1 MSSAGGTRPEITPSR
16 PGAEVPRAV
25 GPLDRTPRGT
35 VANLLHTQL
44 NDSRSHRI
52 GGEDEIDVVAIPAAD
67 VETLGLDDLGIDVLG
82 DPTVA
87 ALTAEEV
94 EAARAQEPVL
104 PVAVADPDDDGDED
118 AATLATPDS
127 DEMGDPVRMY
137 LREIA
142 RVPLLTAEEEVVLAK
157 SIELGEQMAEEPW
170 KAIVSLHEWT
180 HHETEAKTRA
190 AKPQH
195 RLPYAAQAHRIVHA
209 AIADEGAGDLLVT
222 APDFGLARAVKDVEH
237 EGTREL
243 LEAGRRQR
251 SIYNERLDA
260 ESFVA
265 LLDWAY
271 FAVHNGNLDARDNES
286 LRAVYDW
293 TRNDV
298 AFPAIQR
305 WIAAGHDADLL
316 KEMGYDPE
324 VPAGTRLSARHG
336 ELIRLGLRAR
346 DHLTSA
352 NLRLVVS
359 IAKKYSNRGMG
370 LLDLIQ
376 EGNAGLIR
384 GVEKFDYERGFKFST
399 YATWWIRQAVTRAI
413 ADQARTIRIPV
424 HMVDTMN
431 RMTRVTRQLLGE
443 LGREPS
449 VEEIAEAMS
458 VGQEVIITPDRVR
471 EIIKMRRQPVSLETP
486 IGEEED
492 ALLGDFI
499 EDTSAV
505 APLEAASQTML
516 REQVEAVLSSLNG
529 RERRVLTL
537 RFGLEDGH
545 ARTLEEVAKEFHL
558 TRERIRQIESIALR
572 KLRHPSRSRK
582 LRDYV
587 A

>member
-1 MSSAGGTRPEITPSR
+1 
-16 PGAEVPRAV
+16 
-25 GPLDRTPRGT
+25 L
-35 VANLLHTQL
+35 ANLLDNNRNKTRSRRTATADAETDVTQGAGAPDGL
-44 NDSRSHRI
+44 
-52 GGEDEIDVVAIPAAD
+52 V
-67 VETLGLDDLGIDVLG
+67 LDDLAAELLTD
-82 DPTVA
+82 DTAAA
-87 ALTAEEV
+87 ALSGELVATDTADDVEPAPAELAAV
-94 EAARAQEPVL
+94 EADDDDDEDEEPV
-104 PVAVADPDDDGDED
+104 
-118 AATLATPDS
+118 ATPDA
-127 DEMGDPVRMY
+127 DIADIDDPVRLY

-157 SIELGEQMAEEPW
+157 AIELGEQVAEEPW

-180 HHETEAKTRA
+180 LHDTERKTRL
-190 AKPQH
+190 AKPQ
-195 RLPYAAQAHRIVHA
+195 YALRYGSAAHSMISDALADQAA
-209 AIADEGAGDLLVT
+209 LDLLVT
-222 APDFGLARAVKDVEH
+222 APDFGLAKAAKEVEN

-243 LEAGRRQR
+243 LEEARRLR
-251 SIYNERLDA
+251 SIYNERLDG
-260 ESFVA
+260 ESFLA
-265 LLDWAY
+265 LLDAAY
-271 FAVHNGNLDARDNES
+271 LAVHNGDLESRDNDA
-286 LRAVYDW
+286 LRAVYNWSRDE
-293 TRNDV
+293 V
-298 AFPAIQR
+298 AFPALQR
-305 WIAAGHDADLL
+305 WIEAGHDADLL
-316 KEMGYDPE
+316 KEMGYDPT
-324 VPAGTRLSARHG
+324 VPAGTKLRDRQG
-336 ELIRLGLRAR
+336 EVIKTSLKAR

-384 GVEKFDYERGFKFST
+384 GVEKFEYERGFKFST

-431 RMTRVTRQLLGE
+431 RMTRLTRQLLSD
-443 LGREPS
+443 LGREPT

-458 VGQEVIITPDRVR
+458 QGSEVVFTPDRIR
-471 EIIKMRRQPVSLETP
+471 EIIKMRREPVSLETP

-499 EDTSAV
+499 EDTRAI
-505 APLEAASQTML
+505 APHDAATQTML
-516 REQVEAVLSSLNG
+516 REQVEAVLDSLNG

-545 ARTLEEVAKEFHL
+545 ARTLEEVAREFGL
-558 TRERIRQIESIALR
+558 TRERIRQIEAIALR

-582 LRDYV
+582 LRDFV